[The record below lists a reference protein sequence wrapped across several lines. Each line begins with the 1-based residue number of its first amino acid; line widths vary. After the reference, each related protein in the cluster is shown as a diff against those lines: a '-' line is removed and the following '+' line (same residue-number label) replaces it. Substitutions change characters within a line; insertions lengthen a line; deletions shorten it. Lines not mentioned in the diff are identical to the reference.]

1 MVGSPLGHGL
11 EAVRL
16 LLPPHRDCFSRD
28 AVRSGAEPEGPAGG
42 LLFAFAPTLSG
53 LVGPPSAML
62 AIAELHLDAMRFTP
76 TLCRYLLRLILCGK
90 ALQQCFQ
97 PCQQALF
104 IAIPERH
111 LHLAASHSDVDVTAC
126 RSLWQCGAWLVPLL
140 APFRVS
146 SLGLAR
152 AKARLAIPAAILC
165 LHQLLVQSG

>member
-1 MVGSPLGHGL
+1 
-11 EAVRL
+11 
-16 LLPPHRDCFSRD
+16 
-28 AVRSGAEPEGPAGG
+28 
-42 LLFAFAPTLSG
+42 
-53 LVGPPSAML
+53 ML

-126 RSLWQCGAWLVPLL
+126 RSLWQCWDWLTLGL
-140 APFRVS
+140 
-146 SLGLAR
+146 SLGLHLGLFLGLLGWC
-152 AKARLAIPAAILC
+152 LAGAIAGPIPRV
-165 LHQLLVQSG
+165 QLGLSQGKSTLGNPCGNPVLAPVASTVWLK